1 MNLPKQYAKAL
12 RRGLRAQAVWP
23 PLQAIEPGDYG
34 EYDGGIFTRIGNLKT
49 DFGVSYVVET
59 GARRGERFAFHS
71 ESSRGGEIGLQGG
84 AAGAAGGAQ
93 ISLTSE
99 SSFFVSL
106 SECDAVRLQSPRAV
120 ASALREVSGW
130 RHLRHFVVWELLRG
144 RDLVFF
150 GSELGG
156 AAVGLHGNSGDLA
169 LFQSVG
175 KVGASLRFSASAA
188 AGVQVRGAPGEL
200 AGFAV
205 NVFRVKAVGDP
216 LLMDFDGFNDG
227 VEKIQDWDDE
237 EPAAPLT

>member
-1 MNLPKQYAKAL
+1 M
-12 RRGLRAQAVWP
+12 WP

-34 EYDGGIFTRIGNLKT
+34 EYDGGIFTRLGNLKT
-49 DFGVSYVVET
+49 DFGVSYVVEP
-59 GARRGERFAFHS
+59 GAHRGERFAFHS
-71 ESSRGGEIGLQGG
+71 ESSRSSEIGLQGG
-84 AAGAAGGAQ
+84 AAGVTGGAR
-93 ISLTSE
+93 IALANE
-99 SSFFVSL
+99 ASFFVSL
-106 SECDAVRLQSPRAV
+106 SESDAVRLQSPRAV
-120 ASALREVSGW
+120 ATALREVSGW
-130 RHLRHFVVWELLRG
+130 RHLRFYVVWELLRG

-150 GSELGG
+150 GSESGG
-156 AAVGLHGNSGDLA
+156 ASVELHGNSPDLA
-169 LFQSVG
+169 LFQSAG

-216 LLMDFDGFNDG
+216 LLMDFDEFSDG